1 MAKSFADVVFYSND
15 LRRDITVRD
24 FFKQLMLVL
33 FAKSDDFSG
42 KRPFGNSG
50 WTHDLEKTA
59 VMNDFVQGV
68 IDSDGYVQNIHSEAF
83 DDLMF
88 ETIKNF

>member
-33 FAKSDDFSG
+33 FAKSDDFQVSD
-42 KRPFGNSG
+42 R
-50 WTHDLEKTA
+50 LETL
-59 VMNDFVQGV
+59 G
-68 IDSDGYVQNIHSEAF
+68 G
-83 DDLMF
+83 L
-88 ETIKNF
+88 TT